1 MSIATAIADVL
12 RAACGKP
19 KKSEYTAAVILA
31 GGSSTRMG
39 EGVSKQ
45 QLQLRGIPVIV
56 HTLLAFENAKEIRE
70 IVLVAK
76 KDELPLYENYREQF
90 GITKLL
96 RVVEGGDTRQA
107 SAARGFAAV
116 SEQTEYVAIHD
127 GARCLVTEKEIGEVC
142 RAAYRYGAATAA
154 IAATETV
161 KREKDGFIEATIDR
175 EHVYLA
181 RTPQVF
187 GANLYRAA
195 IAIAKRDGITVT
207 DDCAMVEHIKH
218 PIRLVPCSTDN
229 IKITTPE
236 DVLHATAIL
245 VARADKED
253 SI

>member
-1 MSIATAIADVL
+1 MGIATAIGDVL
-12 RAACGKP
+12 RAAFGKP

-39 EGVSKQ
+39 EGISKQ
-45 QLQLRGIPVIV
+45 QLLLRGLPVIV
-56 HTLLAFENAKEIRE
+56 HSLLAFENTKEVQE

-90 GITKLL
+90 GITKLC
-96 RVVEGGDTRQA
+96 RVVEGGATRQE

-116 SEQTEYVAIHD
+116 SEKTEFVAIHD
-127 GARCLVTEKEIGEVC
+127 GARCLVTSEEIGEVC

-154 IAATETV
+154 VAATETV
-161 KREKDGFIEATIDR
+161 KREKDGFIEETVDR

-195 IAIAKRDGITVT
+195 LAMAKKDNITVT
-207 DDCAMVEHIKH
+207 DDCAMVEHIEY
-218 PIRLVPCSTDN
+218 PIRIVPCSADN
-229 IKITTPE
+229 IKITTPN
-236 DVLHATAIL
+236 DILHATAIL
-245 VARADKED
+245 HAREED
-253 SI
+253 SL